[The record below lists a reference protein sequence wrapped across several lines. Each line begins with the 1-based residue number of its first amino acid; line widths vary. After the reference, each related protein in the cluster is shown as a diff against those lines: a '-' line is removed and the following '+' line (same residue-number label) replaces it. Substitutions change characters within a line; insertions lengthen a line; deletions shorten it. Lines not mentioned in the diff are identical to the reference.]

1 MSLYKSIP
9 HTFRKEGIYYFNRRV
24 PNPNKIIQESLFGNI
39 IKEKNYVHGS
49 RKLIKIYTQKIQ
61 DKIPAQM
68 YKTSFWEYLNRPFF
82 HRLLG
87 LSP

>member
-61 DKIPAQM
+61 DKISKVWGDGVEPM
-68 YKTSFWEYLNRPFF
+68 ITNTEENSD
-82 HRLLG
+82 
-87 LSP
+87 